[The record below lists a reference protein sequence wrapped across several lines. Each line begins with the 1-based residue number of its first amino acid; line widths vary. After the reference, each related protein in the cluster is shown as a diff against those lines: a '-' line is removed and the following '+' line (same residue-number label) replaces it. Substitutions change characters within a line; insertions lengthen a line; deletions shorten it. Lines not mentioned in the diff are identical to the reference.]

1 MKVTQYHGENMG
13 QGDCKDWE
21 GLGQVGARGVSNA
34 VSKSEVCTL
43 CQSLIGQVFSRA
55 M

>member
-1 MKVTQYHGENMG
+1 MKVTQHHGENMG